1 MIDTGKGELT
11 FFKNIKLKILK
22 GGYGLI
28 TAAKAFEVSSN
39 VGLVKI
45 IYDNYKNNPE
55 KFVDR
60 LYNMGLNK
68 LLNFNT
74 W

>member
-1 MIDTGKGELT
+1 MI
-11 FFKNIKLKILK
+11 FFKKYKVKDSKK
-22 GGYGLI
+22 GGYGPI

-45 IYDNYKNNPE
+45 IYDNYKKNPE

-60 LYNMGLNK
+60 LYNMGLK
-68 LLNFNT
+68 QKSQTPYT